1 MSKAKAKHPLVID
14 GWLSDDEPEF
24 SMVHSARIADVSRAA
39 DGVKTIA
46 RLVHN
51 SLGEPEA
58 TGAQPLGIETELSLL
73 GALECLGG
81 YIFDQMEDM
90 RETAS
95 MHAKFQRD
103 SGGSH
108 AKA

>member
-1 MSKAKAKHPLVID
+1 MSKAKAKHPFVKD
-14 GWLSDDEPEF
+14 GWLDDDEPEL
-24 SMVHSARIADVSRAA
+24 SMVHSSRIADVTRAA

-51 SLGEPEA
+51 SLGEPDA
-58 TGAQPLGIETELSLL
+58 TGAQPLGLGTELGLL

-90 RETAS
+90 RATAA
-95 MHAKFQRD
+95 MHAKFKGNAEASR
-103 SGGSH
+103 G
-108 AKA
+108 